1 VTTALVVS
9 PENDHSLASLSL
21 DTMVVGHDG
30 APESDSGMFEM
41 TPPVRS
47 VPPLHGDVRPER
59 RTVGLVARWVPDPR
73 GESGLICS
81 WVPQTGTKASVSFD
95 A

>member
-1 VTTALVVS
+1 MTTALVVS

-21 DTMVVGHDG
+21 DTMVIGH
-30 APESDSGMFEM
+30 
-41 TPPVRS
+41 
-47 VPPLHGDVRPER
+47 VRPKR
-59 RTVGLVARWVPDPR
+59 GTAGLVARWVPDPR

-81 WVPQTGTKASVSFD
+81 WVPQTRTERSVSLD